1 MKRTTAWDVWCPY
14 CQRYWYMWRWTATGK
29 ASEYAPVRVCL
40 KCGHHIGDANEMVR
54 RSIE

>member
-14 CQRYWYMWRWTATGK
+14 CRRYWYMWRWTATGK

-40 KCGHHIGDANEMVR
+40 KCGHHIGDANEMVQ
-54 RSIE
+54 EDE